1 MFSCSPGLSA
11 LNLGVW
17 SPLWKCAKTLVIVWT
32 PLRLTGGTSRNS
44 ERRSV
49 LLSLFV
55 WHHCCI
61 YRNTSVLLEVHY
73 KSYQMVLKSQLADNV
88 YTCTHTYVL
97 SRVQLCVT
105 PWTVSRQY
113 SGNASDFQ
121 LSTIGLQSLSSAF
134 CILAQIALPNLFFKN
149 SGIE

>member
-1 MFSCSPGLSA
+1 
-11 LNLGVW
+11 
-17 SPLWKCAKTLVIVWT
+17 
-32 PLRLTGGTSRNS
+32 
-44 ERRSV
+44 
-49 LLSLFV
+49 
-55 WHHCCI
+55 
-61 YRNTSVLLEVHY
+61 
-73 KSYQMVLKSQLADNV
+73 MVLKSQLADNV